1 MLMLVEGAVAMVCI
15 AVRRAEIMGKM
26 IQEQIV
32 RDTIGDQTR
41 IASTDLDR
49 PLELQEVEAPIILR
63 QSAREGYKV
72 VSPIHRPPL
81 PTRTYPRYSFLLNAK
96 SIPGP

>member
-1 MLMLVEGAVAMVCI
+1 MLVEGAVATVCK
-15 AVRRAEIMGKM
+15 AVTRAEIVGKM

-41 IASTDLDR
+41 SASTDLDR
-49 PLELQEVEAPIILR
+49 PLEFQEVEAPIILR
-63 QSAREGYKV
+63 QSAREGDKI

-81 PTRTYPRYSFLLNAK
+81 PTRTYPWY
-96 SIPGP
+96 